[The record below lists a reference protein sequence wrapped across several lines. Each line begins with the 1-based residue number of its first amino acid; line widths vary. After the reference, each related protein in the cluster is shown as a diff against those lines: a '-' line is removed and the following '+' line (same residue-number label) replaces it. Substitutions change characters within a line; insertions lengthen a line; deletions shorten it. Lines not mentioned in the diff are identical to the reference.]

1 MLDRLVTS
9 ITGPDKVWTHW
20 QWYKV
25 FFHIA
30 ILRYL
35 VLWFAAVPVLA
46 KLLQKVPHELT
57 IALGDRV
64 ITLAMRLP
72 FTWELLWVCSFTYV
86 IALFLYNIVCPRF
99 VKEYS
104 SYAEYKAHMHS
115 PRWIIW
121 QARELVKDN
130 SELPKL
136 VERLKVKRY
145 LHKVTD
151 SSESGKGYSTTDIE
165 VGEKQTSLYFD
176 FRRDRYRLS
185 MPMLDNNG
193 NEDNDA
199 TMIADREIFWEVFG
213 RLSSSKKGVR
223 LLVLTLLILS
233 LLLFLVV
240 LVQNIWAGISYVW
253 FR

>member
-1 MLDRLVTS
+1 MLDRLDRLVSS

-151 SSESGKGYSTTDIE
+151 SSESGKGSANISGSVQDSGGIPAQCE
-165 VGEKQTSLYFD
+165 SCVGW
-176 FRRDRYRLS
+176 RRAGFCL
-185 MPMLDNNG
+185 LAG
-193 NEDNDA
+193 NA
-199 TMIADREIFWEVFG
+199 QGYGSREEGKVRG
-213 RLSSSKKGVR
+213 LSS
-223 LLVLTLLILS
+223 
-233 LLLFLVV
+233 
-240 LVQNIWAGISYVW
+240 
-253 FR
+253 